1 MTDDGAALFVHEI
14 DGDNTGRATARRA
27 QSIKTDLNRALMEFS
42 VLTQRE
48 SELQLP
54 PSIDCRE
61 IDLYIKGRIFHLFNC
76 RPGYFHSVLILCLTN
91 TNVWFVFFVVRY
103 YNMVYPDSLEV

>member
-42 VLTQRE
+42 VLTNK
-48 SELQLP
+48 P
-54 PSIDCRE
+54 
-61 IDLYIKGRIFHLFNC
+61 YICVGQTQNKDRMKISRSTVKQMKYPTFDVQI
-76 RPGYFHSVLILCLTN
+76 YFSTIYR
-91 TNVWFVFFVVRY
+91 WW
-103 YNMVYPDSLEV
+103 

>member
-1 MTDDGAALFVHEI
+1 LFVHEI

-61 IDLYIKGRIFHLFNC
+61 IDLYIKGRIFRFCQYCVHISIIHY
-76 RPGYFHSVLILCLTN
+76 YFQPLNGLQQR
-91 TNVWFVFFVVRY
+91 F
-103 YNMVYPDSLEV
+103 

>member
-1 MTDDGAALFVHEI
+1 MTDDGAALFVHEV

-27 QSIKTDLNRALMEFS
+27 QSIKTDLDRALMEFS

-61 IDLYIKGRIFHLFNC
+61 IDLYIKGMILLFHLFNC
-76 RPGYFHSVLILCLTN
+76 KPGQYHAVVNLCLTH
-91 TNVWFVFFVVRY
+91 TKV
-103 YNMVYPDSLEV
+103 